1 MSNTCTDPHNSWYCL
16 CIKLLHLQTKIMC
29 DLRVQAF
36 HHHCYIIGS
45 CDCFDTWLLGLTTN
59 VLNFQMSERYQ
70 ENKLRG
76 RKVNF
81 MIHNVVY
88 NIDNVGG
95 SNTIYILIIFFDF
108 ASRLSNLKVL
118 YISKGTKCN
127 VSK

>member
-1 MSNTCTDPHNSWYCL
+1 
-16 CIKLLHLQTKIMC
+16 
-29 DLRVQAF
+29 
-36 HHHCYIIGS
+36 
-45 CDCFDTWLLGLTTN
+45 
-59 VLNFQMSERYQ
+59 MSERYQ

-81 MIHNVVY
+81 MIRNVVY